1 MKINRKPLAE
11 LKNLNIIDFFE
22 YGDEYDDFFGQK
34 LDNGDQDIKVK
45 YFNDLSDAKDF
56 FSKMCDVLE
65 NDSDVDQRVIVILTK
80 LPVKN
85 LYSVGL
91 IEEDQFSIWFH
102 EMGITAH
109 WDINKYHSD
118 IKDWI
123 EFF

>member
-85 LYSVGL
+85 
-91 IEEDQFSIWFH
+91 
-102 EMGITAH
+102 
-109 WDINKYHSD
+109 
-118 IKDWI
+118 
-123 EFF
+123 